1 MSPEN
6 KAQPER
12 IVISQEDLDRFF
24 TKGNPLKLM
33 DRILEIV
40 VELKTQQLTEV
51 EKTHLAKK
59 LIEAVNPV
67 FIKELV
73 VAIEQP
79 DLETVTVLVDKASAH
94 CYFTDQKQLTNIK
107 QYAIKNLLKYLKNL
121 HVESIIGD
129 LSQRQ
134 LLITLFIYGQNFI
147 DCVLVIE
154 AENQNERQLYQLRM
168 DSLAEEIE
176 QISKHNKEQ
185 RQQAFEQFAGQLLV
199 FLAGESKN

>member
-1 MSPEN
+1 MNSEN
-6 KAQPER
+6 KVQPER
-12 IVISQEDLDRFF
+12 IAISQEDLDRFF

-40 VELKTQQLTEV
+40 AELKTQQLTNV
-51 EKTHLAKK
+51 EQTQLAKQ
-59 LIEAVNPV
+59 LLVAINPV

-121 HVESIIGD
+121 HAESIIGD

-147 DCVLVIE
+147 DCVLAVE
-154 AENQNERQLYQLRM
+154 AENQNERQLYQLQI
-168 DSLAEEIE
+168 DSLVKKIE
-176 QISKHNKEQ
+176 HISKHNKEQ

-199 FLAGESKN
+199 FLAEEQ